1 MVDVFV
7 MIGDGCSGMPFR
19 LRSSP
24 GTPRPTTWIAIWPM
38 GALLLRNTKD
48 DHVYYIVADELKQID
63 LSSDQVVAQ
72 LFKDGQWEAAAAPLY
87 FGQDTPMKH
96 VKITGPQFHYLITLL
111 SEAPS
116 PP

>member
-1 MVDVFV
+1 MADKLKLESLTL
-7 MIGDGCSGMPFR
+7 GLDGMC
-19 LRSSP
+19 L
-24 GTPRPTTWIAIWPM
+24 A

-87 FGQDTPMKH
+87 FGQVRMFAH
-96 VKITGPQFHYLITLL
+96 G
-111 SEAPS
+111 S
-116 PP
+116 